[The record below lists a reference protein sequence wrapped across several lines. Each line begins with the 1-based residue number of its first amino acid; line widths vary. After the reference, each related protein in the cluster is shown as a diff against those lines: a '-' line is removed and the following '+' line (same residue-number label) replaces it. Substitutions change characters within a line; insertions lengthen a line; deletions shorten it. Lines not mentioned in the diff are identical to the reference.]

1 MTNKLI
7 VGSEEW
13 CSLPG
18 LGLPAIKARVDSGA
32 ATSSLHAFNIVPFQR
47 DGELWISFE
56 VHPLQNDRSVVVRH
70 EAPVL
75 EQRSVRNTSGISE
88 NRYVIREELVL
99 GEQRWPIELTLTNR
113 DAMGYRMLLGREA
126 MVGRVLVD
134 PEGSHQLG
142 DVEPAQLEAM
152 YAALRTER
160 TGLRIALLASDP
172 ELYSNRRLLEA
183 GEERG
188 HRMEFLNVK
197 QCYMRLD
204 PQNPE
209 MHYRGGNV
217 LERIDAVIPRI
228 RPSVT
233 FYGCAITRQFESMG
247 IRVLNAAEPIKRSR
261 DKLLASQLFVRH
273 GLSMPVTGFASSPL
287 DTKDLIKMVGG
298 APLILI
304 LKLLEGAQG
313 RGVVLAETQKA
324 AESVINA
331 MKSLNANLLVQEFI
345 KEAGGKDLR
354 CFVIGNKVVSAIE
367 RTAAVGDFR
376 SNIHQGGSAQAVRIR
391 PEERKLAVA
400 ATRALGLDVAG
411 VDIIRSE
418 RGPLLL
424 EVNSSPGLEGIE
436 TATGKDLA
444 GQMIQ
449 EVERKLG
456 WVRSCSTPALVA
468 S

>member
-1 MTNKLI
+1 M
-7 VGSEEW
+7 GSEEW

-32 ATSSLHAFNIVPFQR
+32 ATSSLHAFNIVPIQR
-47 DGELWISFE
+47 DGADWISFE

-70 EAPVL
+70 EAAVL
-75 EQRSVRNTSGISE
+75 ERRGVRNTSGITE

-99 GEQRWPIELTLTNR
+99 ADQSWPIELTLTNR
-113 DAMGYRMLLGREA
+113 DAMGFRMLLGREA

-142 DVEPAQLEAM
+142 EVSPDALQEM
-152 YAALRTER
+152 YAHLRTER
-160 TGLRIALLASDP
+160 TGLRIAVLATDP
-172 ELYSNRRLLEA
+172 ELYSNRRLMEA

-188 HRMEFLNVK
+188 HRMEFLSVK

-228 RPSVT
+228 RPSIT
-233 FYGCAITRQFESMG
+233 FYGCAITRQFEAMG

-298 APLILI
+298 APLIL
-304 LKLLEGAQG
+304 KLLEGAQG

-354 CFVIGNKVVSAIE
+354 CFVIGGKVVAAIE

-391 PEERKLAVA
+391 PEERRLALA

-411 VDIIRSE
+411 VDIIRAE

-449 EVERKLG
+449 DLERKLG
-456 WVRSCSTPALVA
+456 WVRPLVA
-468 S
+468 

>member
-32 ATSSLHAFNIVPFQR
+32 ATSSLHAFNIVCFHR

-75 EQRSVRNTSGISE
+75 EQRGVRNTSGISE
-88 NRYVIREELVL
+88 TRYVIREELVL

-142 DVEPAQLEAM
+142 DVEPALLEAM

-160 TGLRIALLASDP
+160 TGLRIAVLASDP

-233 FYGCAITRQFESMG
+233 FYGCAITRQFESMD

-298 APLILI
+298 APLI

>member
-99 GEQRWPIELTLTNR
+99 GEQRWSIELTLTNR

-298 APLILI
+298 APLIL
-304 LKLLEGAQG
+304 KLLEGAQG

-345 KEAGGKDLR
+345 KEAGVKDLR

-456 WVRSCSTPALVA
+456 WVRSCSTPAP
-468 S
+468 SG

>member
-32 ATSSLHAFNIVPFQR
+32 ATSSLHAFNILPFQR

-142 DVEPAQLEAM
+142 DVEAAQLEAM

-298 APLILI
+298 APLI

>member
-13 CSLPG
+13 CSLLG

-233 FYGCAITRQFESMG
+233 FYGCAMTRQFEAMG

-298 APLILI
+298 APLIL
-304 LKLLEGAQG
+304 KLLEGAQG

-331 MKSLNANLLVQEFI
+331 MKSLNANLLVQ
-345 KEAGGKDLR
+345 AL
-354 CFVIGNKVVSAIE
+354 
-367 RTAAVGDFR
+367 
-376 SNIHQGGSAQAVRIR
+376 HQGSWRQG
-391 PEERKLAVA
+391 
-400 ATRALGLDVAG
+400 
-411 VDIIRSE
+411 
-418 RGPLLL
+418 
-424 EVNSSPGLEGIE
+424 
-436 TATGKDLA
+436 
-444 GQMIQ
+444 
-449 EVERKLG
+449 
-456 WVRSCSTPALVA
+456 PALFRDW
-468 S
+468 

>member
-1 MTNKLI
+1 MANKII

-142 DVEPAQLEAM
+142 DVEPAQLEEM
-152 YAALRTER
+152 YASLRTER
-160 TGLRIALLASDP
+160 MGLRIAVLASDP

-209 MHYRGGNV
+209 MHYRGVNV
-217 LERIDAVIPRI
+217 LERIDAVISRI

-298 APLILI
+298 APLIL
-304 LKLLEGAQG
+304 KLLEGAQG

-367 RTAAVGDFR
+367 RTAAAGDFR
-376 SNIHQGGSAQAVRIR
+376 SNIHQGGLAQAVRIR

-411 VDIIRSE
+411 VDIIRSD

-424 EVNSSPGLEGIE
+424 EVNSSPGLEGI
-436 TATGKDLA
+436 
-444 GQMIQ
+444 
-449 EVERKLG
+449 
-456 WVRSCSTPALVA
+456 
-468 S
+468 

>member
-1 MTNKLI
+1 M
-7 VGSEEW
+7 GSEEW

-32 ATSSLHAFNIVPFQR
+32 ATSSLHAFNIVPIQR
-47 DGELWISFE
+47 DGADWISFE

-70 EAPVL
+70 EAAVL
-75 EQRSVRNTSGISE
+75 ERRGVRNTSGITE

-99 GEQRWPIELTLTNR
+99 GDQSWPIELTLTNR
-113 DAMGYRMLLGREA
+113 DAMGFRMLLGREA

-142 DVEPAQLEAM
+142 EVSPDALQEM
-152 YAALRTER
+152 YAHLRTER
-160 TGLRIALLASDP
+160 TGLRIAVLATDP
-172 ELYSNRRLLEA
+172 ELYSNRRLMEA

-188 HRMEFLNVK
+188 HRMEFLSVK

-228 RPSVT
+228 RPSIT
-233 FYGCAITRQFESMG
+233 FYGCAITRQFEAMG

-298 APLILI
+298 APLIL
-304 LKLLEGAQG
+304 KLLEGAQG

-354 CFVIGNKVVSAIE
+354 CFVIGGKVVAAIE

-391 PEERKLAVA
+391 PEERRLALA

-411 VDIIRSE
+411 VDIIRAE

-449 EVERKLG
+449 DLERKLG
-456 WVRSCSTPALVA
+456 WVRPLVA
-468 S
+468 

>member
-1 MTNKLI
+1 M
-7 VGSEEW
+7 
-13 CSLPG
+13 PG

-32 ATSSLHAFNIVPFQR
+32 ATSSLHAFNIVPIQR
-47 DGELWISFE
+47 DGADWISFE

-70 EAPVL
+70 EAAVL
-75 EQRSVRNTSGISE
+75 ERRGVRNTSGITE

-99 GEQRWPIELTLTNR
+99 GDQSWPIELTLTNR
-113 DAMGYRMLLGREA
+113 DAMGFRMLLGREA

-142 DVEPAQLEAM
+142 EVSPDALQEM
-152 YAALRTER
+152 YAHLRTER
-160 TGLRIALLASDP
+160 TGLRIAVLATDP
-172 ELYSNRRLLEA
+172 ELYSNRRLMEA

-188 HRMEFLNVK
+188 HRMEFLSVK

-228 RPSVT
+228 RPSIT
-233 FYGCAITRQFESMG
+233 FYGCAITRQFEAMG

-298 APLILI
+298 APLIL
-304 LKLLEGAQG
+304 KLLEGAQG

-354 CFVIGNKVVSAIE
+354 CFVIGGKVVAAIE

-391 PEERKLAVA
+391 PEERRLALA

-411 VDIIRSE
+411 VDIIRAE

-449 EVERKLG
+449 DLERKLG
-456 WVRSCSTPALVA
+456 WVRPLVA
-468 S
+468 

>member
-1 MTNKLI
+1 LTNKLI

-298 APLILI
+298 APLIL
-304 LKLLEGAQG
+304 KLLEGAQG

-468 S
+468 A

>member
-298 APLILI
+298 APLIL
-304 LKLLEGAQG
+304 KLLEGAQG

-367 RTAAVGDFR
+367 RTASAPTFIRAVPPRRCASGLR
-376 SNIHQGGSAQAVRIR
+376 SASW
-391 PEERKLAVA
+391 
-400 ATRALGLDVAG
+400 
-411 VDIIRSE
+411 
-418 RGPLLL
+418 LLQQRVL
-424 EVNSSPGLEGIE
+424 
-436 TATGKDLA
+436 
-444 GQMIQ
+444 
-449 EVERKLG
+449 
-456 WVRSCSTPALVA
+456 
-468 S
+468 

>member
-1 MTNKLI
+1 
-7 VGSEEW
+7 
-13 CSLPG
+13 
-18 LGLPAIKARVDSGA
+18 
-32 ATSSLHAFNIVPFQR
+32 
-47 DGELWISFE
+47 
-56 VHPLQNDRSVVVRH
+56 
-70 EAPVL
+70 
-75 EQRSVRNTSGISE
+75 
-88 NRYVIREELVL
+88 
-99 GEQRWPIELTLTNR
+99 
-113 DAMGYRMLLGREA
+113 MGYRMLLGREA

-142 DVEPAQLEAM
+142 DVPQDQLEAM
-152 YAALRTER
+152 YSPLRTER
-160 TGLRIALLASDP
+160 NGLRIALLASDP

-188 HRMEFLNVK
+188 HRMEFLSVK

-233 FYGCAITRQFESMG
+233 FYGCAITRQFEAMG

-273 GLSMPVTGFASSPL
+273 GLNMPVTGFASSPL

-298 APLILI
+298 APLI

-354 CFVIGNKVVSAIE
+354 CFVIGGKVVSAIE

-376 SNIHQGGSAQAVRIR
+376 SNLHQGGMAQSVRIR
-391 PEERKLAVA
+391 PEERKLAVS

-444 GQMIQ
+444 GLMIQ
-449 EVERKLG
+449 EIERKLG
-456 WVRSCSTPALVA
+456 WVRSRVSEPRVA
-468 S
+468 C

>member
-1 MTNKLI
+1 M
-7 VGSEEW
+7 
-13 CSLPG
+13 
-18 LGLPAIKARVDSGA
+18 
-32 ATSSLHAFNIVPFQR
+32 
-47 DGELWISFE
+47 
-56 VHPLQNDRSVVVRH
+56 HPLQNDRNVVVRH

-172 ELYSNRRLLEA
+172 ALYSNRRLLEA

-233 FYGCAITRQFESMG
+233 FYGCAIMRQFESMG

-298 APLILI
+298 APLI

-468 S
+468 A

>member
-56 VHPLQNDRSVVVRH
+56 VHPLQNDRSVVVRQ

-142 DVEPAQLEAM
+142 DVEQAQLEAM

-233 FYGCAITRQFESMG
+233 FYGCAITRQFEAMG

-298 APLILI
+298 APLI

-354 CFVIGNKVVSAIE
+354 CFVIGNKAVSAIE

-376 SNIHQGGSAQAVRIR
+376 SNIHQGGSAQTVRIR

-468 S
+468 V

>member
-47 DGELWISFE
+47 DGDLWISFE

-88 NRYVIREELVL
+88 TRYVIREELVL

-152 YAALRTER
+152 YAALRTEC
-160 TGLRIALLASDP
+160 TGLRIAVLASDP

-233 FYGCAITRQFESMG
+233 FFGCAITRQFEAMD

-298 APLILI
+298 APLI

-376 SNIHQGGSAQAVRIR
+376 SNIHQGGSVQAVRIR

-400 ATRALGLDVAG
+400 ATRVLGLDVAG

-456 WVRSCSTPALVA
+456 WVHSCSTPALVA
-468 S
+468 A

>member
-47 DGELWISFE
+47 DGDLWISFE

-75 EQRSVRNTSGISE
+75 EQRGVRNTSGISE
-88 NRYVIREELVL
+88 TRYVIREELVL
-99 GEQRWPIELTLTNR
+99 GKQRWPIELTLTNR

-142 DVEPAQLEAM
+142 DVEPSQLEAM
-152 YAALRTER
+152 YGALRTER
-160 TGLRIALLASDP
+160 TGLRIAVLASDP

-188 HRMEFLNVK
+188 HRMEWLNVK

-209 MHYRGGNV
+209 MHYRDGNV

-298 APLILI
+298 APLI

-391 PEERKLAVA
+391 PVERKLAVA

-411 VDIIRSE
+411 VDITRSE

>member
-47 DGELWISFE
+47 DGDLWISFE

-75 EQRSVRNTSGISE
+75 EQRGVRNTSGISE
-88 NRYVIREELVL
+88 TRYVIREELVL
-99 GEQRWPIELTLTNR
+99 GKQRWPIELNLTNR

-142 DVEPAQLEAM
+142 DVEPSQLEAM
-152 YAALRTER
+152 YGALRTER
-160 TGLRIALLASDP
+160 TGLRIAVLASDP

-188 HRMEFLNVK
+188 HRMEWLNVK

-298 APLILI
+298 APLIL
-304 LKLLEGAQG
+304 KLLEGAKG

-345 KEAGGKDLR
+345 KVAGGKDLR

-400 ATRALGLDVAG
+400 ATRALGLDLAG

>member
-1 MTNKLI
+1 LTRKLI

-47 DGELWISFE
+47 DGALWISFE

-75 EQRSVRNTSGISE
+75 EQRGVRNTSGISE
-88 NRYVIREELVL
+88 TRYVIREELVL

-142 DVEPAQLEAM
+142 EVEPADLEAM

-160 TGLRIALLASDP
+160 TGLRIALLASDA

-209 MHYRGGNV
+209 MHYRGGNA

-298 APLILI
+298 APLI

-449 EVERKLG
+449 ELERKLG
-456 WVRSCSTPALVA
+456 WVRSCATPALVA
-468 S
+468 

>member
-1 MTNKLI
+1 M
-7 VGSEEW
+7 
-13 CSLPG
+13 PG

-32 ATSSLHAFNIVPFQR
+32 ATSSLHAFNIVPIQR
-47 DGELWISFE
+47 DGADWISFE

-70 EAPVL
+70 EAAVL
-75 EQRSVRNTSGISE
+75 ERRGVRNTSGITE

-99 GEQRWPIELTLTNR
+99 GDQSWLVELTLTNR
-113 DAMGYRMLLGREA
+113 DAMGFRMLLGREA

-142 DVEPAQLEAM
+142 EVSPDALQEM
-152 YAALRTER
+152 YAHLRTER
-160 TGLRIALLASDP
+160 TGLRIAVLATDP
-172 ELYSNRRLLEA
+172 ELYSNRRLMEA

-188 HRMEFLNVK
+188 HRMEFLSVK

-228 RPSVT
+228 RPSIT
-233 FYGCAITRQFESMG
+233 FYGCAITRQFEAMG

-298 APLILI
+298 APLIL
-304 LKLLEGAQG
+304 KLLEGAQG

-354 CFVIGNKVVSAIE
+354 CFVIGGKVVAAIE

-391 PEERKLAVA
+391 PEERRLALA

-411 VDIIRSE
+411 VDIIRAE

-449 EVERKLG
+449 DLERKLG
-456 WVRSCSTPALVA
+456 WVRPLVA
-468 S
+468 

>member
-75 EQRSVRNTSGISE
+75 EQRGVRNTSGISE
-88 NRYVIREELVL
+88 TRYVIREELVL
-99 GEQRWPIELTLTNR
+99 GEKRWPIELTLTNR

-134 PEGSHQLG
+134 PEGSHHLG
-142 DVEPAQLEAM
+142 DVEPAQLEGM

-298 APLILI
+298 APLI

>member
-113 DAMGYRMLLGREA
+113 DAMGYRMLLGHEA

-261 DKLLASQLFVRH
+261 DKLLESQLFVRH

-298 APLILI
+298 APLI

-367 RTAAVGDFR
+367 RTAAVGNFR
-376 SNIHQGGSAQAVRIR
+376 SNIHQGGSAQAVCIR

-424 EVNSSPGLEGIE
+424 EGNSNPGLEGIE

>member
-1 MTNKLI
+1 MTSKLI

-32 ATSSLHAFNIVPFQR
+32 ATSSLHAFNIVPIQR
-47 DGELWISFE
+47 DGADWISFE

-70 EAPVL
+70 EAEVV
-75 EQRSVRNTSGISE
+75 ERRGVRNTSGITE
-88 NRYVIREELVL
+88 TRYVIREDLVL
-99 GEQRWPIELTLTNR
+99 GDQTWPIELTLTNR

-142 DVEPAQLEAM
+142 DVSVQELEGM
-152 YAALRTER
+152 YAHLRTER
-160 TGLRIALLASDP
+160 TGLRIALLATDP
-172 ELYSNRRLLEA
+172 ELYSNRRLMEA

-228 RPSVT
+228 RPSIT
-233 FYGCAITRQFESMG
+233 FYGCAITRQFEAMG

-298 APLILI
+298 APLIL
-304 LKLLEGAQG
+304 KLLEGAQG

-354 CFVIGNKVVSAIE
+354 CFVIGGKVVAAIE

-391 PEERKLAVA
+391 PEERRLALA

-411 VDIIRSE
+411 VDIIRAE

-449 EVERKLG
+449 DLERKLG
-456 WVRSCSTPALVA
+456 WVRPLAV
-468 S
+468 

>member
-47 DGELWISFE
+47 DGAHWISFE

-75 EQRSVRNTSGISE
+75 EQRGVRNTSGISE
-88 NRYVIREELVL
+88 TRYVIREELVL

-160 TGLRIALLASDP
+160 TGLRIAVLASDP

-233 FYGCAITRQFESMG
+233 FYGCAITRQFESMD

-298 APLILI
+298 APLI

>member
-1 MTNKLI
+1 MTRKLI

-47 DGELWISFE
+47 DGALWISFE

-75 EQRSVRNTSGISE
+75 EQRGVRNTSGISE
-88 NRYVIREELVL
+88 TRYVIREELVL

-142 DVEPAQLEAM
+142 EVEPADLESM

-160 TGLRIALLASDP
+160 TGLRIALLASDA

-204 PQNPE
+204 PQNSE

-298 APLILI
+298 APLI

-449 EVERKLG
+449 ELERKLG
-456 WVRSCSTPALVA
+456 WVRSCATPALVA
-468 S
+468 

>member
-7 VGSEEW
+7 VGSEEG

-47 DGELWISFE
+47 DGDLWISFE

-75 EQRSVRNTSGISE
+75 EQRGVRNTSGISE
-88 NRYVIREELVL
+88 TRYVIREELVL
-99 GEQRWPIELTLTNR
+99 GKQRWPIELTLTNR

-142 DVEPAQLEAM
+142 DVEPSQLEAM
-152 YAALRTER
+152 YGALRTER
-160 TGLRIALLASDP
+160 TGLRIAVLASDP

-298 APLILI
+298 APLIL
-304 LKLLEGAQG
+304 KLLEGAQG
-313 RGVVLAETQKA
+313 RGVVLAETQNA

-345 KEAGGKDLR
+345 KEAGGKDLH

>member
-1 MTNKLI
+1 MTRKLI

-18 LGLPAIKARVDSGA
+18 LGLPVIKARVDSGA

-47 DGELWISFE
+47 DGALWISFE

-75 EQRSVRNTSGISE
+75 EQRGVRNTSGISE
-88 NRYVIREELVL
+88 ARYVIQEELVL

-142 DVEPAQLEAM
+142 EVEPADLEAM

-160 TGLRIALLASDP
+160 TGLRIALLASDA

-204 PQNPE
+204 PQNSE

-298 APLILI
+298 APLIL
-304 LKLLEGAQG
+304 KLLEGAQG

-354 CFVIGNKVVSAIE
+354 CFVIGNKMVCAIE

-376 SNIHQGGSAQAVRIR
+376 SNIHQGGSAQAVRIPNR
-391 PEERKLAVA
+391 SNDP
-400 ATRALGLDVAG
+400 ATNFWR
-411 VDIIRSE
+411 
-418 RGPLLL
+418 
-424 EVNSSPGLEGIE
+424 
-436 TATGKDLA
+436 
-444 GQMIQ
+444 
-449 EVERKLG
+449 
-456 WVRSCSTPALVA
+456 RSCLFAMA
-468 S
+468 

>member
-32 ATSSLHAFNIVPFQR
+32 ATSSLHAFNIVCFHR

-75 EQRSVRNTSGISE
+75 EQRGVRNTSGISE
-88 NRYVIREELVL
+88 TRYVIREELVL

-142 DVEPAQLEAM
+142 DVEPALLEAM

-160 TGLRIALLASDP
+160 TGLRIAVLASDP

-233 FYGCAITRQFESMG
+233 FYGCAITRQFESMD

-298 APLILI
+298 APLI

-449 EVERKLG
+449 EVERKLC

>member
-1 MTNKLI
+1 LTSKLI

-32 ATSSLHAFNIVPFQR
+32 ATSSLHAFNIVPIQR
-47 DGELWISFE
+47 DGADWISFE

-70 EAPVL
+70 EAEVV
-75 EQRSVRNTSGISE
+75 ERRGVRNTSGITE
-88 NRYVIREELVL
+88 TRYVIREDLVL
-99 GEQRWPIELTLTNR
+99 GDQTWPIELTLTNR

-142 DVEPAQLEAM
+142 DVSVQELEGM
-152 YAALRTER
+152 YAHLRTER
-160 TGLRIALLASDP
+160 TGLRIALLATDP
-172 ELYSNRRLLEA
+172 ELYSNRRLMEA

-228 RPSVT
+228 RPSIT
-233 FYGCAITRQFESMG
+233 FYGCAITRQFEAMG

-298 APLILI
+298 APLIL
-304 LKLLEGAQG
+304 KLLEGAQG

-354 CFVIGNKVVSAIE
+354 CFVIGGKVVAAIE

-391 PEERKLAVA
+391 PEERRLALA

-411 VDIIRSE
+411 VDIIRAE

-449 EVERKLG
+449 DLERKLG
-456 WVRSCSTPALVA
+456 WVRPLAV
-468 S
+468 

>member
-32 ATSSLHAFNIVPFQR
+32 ATSSLHAFNIVCFHR

-56 VHPLQNDRSVVVRH
+56 VHPLQKDRSVVVRH

-75 EQRSVRNTSGISE
+75 EQRGVRNTSGISE
-88 NRYVIREELVL
+88 TRYVIREELVL

-142 DVEPAQLEAM
+142 DVEPALLEAM

-160 TGLRIALLASDP
+160 TGLRIAVLASDP

-233 FYGCAITRQFESMG
+233 FYGCAITRQFESMD

-298 APLILI
+298 APLI